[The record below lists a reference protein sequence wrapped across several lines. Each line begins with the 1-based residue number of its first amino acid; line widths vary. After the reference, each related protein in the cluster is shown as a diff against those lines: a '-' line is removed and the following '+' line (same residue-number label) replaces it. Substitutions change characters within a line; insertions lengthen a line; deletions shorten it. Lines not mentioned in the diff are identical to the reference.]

1 MKKYLLKLVLP
12 AFAILLAVGL
22 AFATEE
28 KPFEAYGHYLHPING
43 WTTVEVDPG
52 CLTGSQIACTEDGFQ
67 LYAEESENSAKLYK
81 N

>member
-1 MKKYLLKLVLP
+1 MKKPLLKIVLP

-28 KPFEAYGHYLHPING
+28 NNLPYVGY
-43 WTTVEVDPG
+43 
-52 CLTGSQIACTEDGFQ
+52 IATQSG
-67 LYAEESENSAKLYK
+67 YAEIQTDCPNTGQAYCYEGLDQVFNDKGLTDPKLR